1 MKKQLLTLSLILT
14 TFVTNASHMM
24 GGIIQVAQT
33 SQDSTSIGM
42 YVVAD
47 AFPPLPNQVSLE
59 MWVMDSQGWYTF
71 DSYVTLDKIN
81 QSTHQGFNTANYGR
95 DYLDLDSNKYR
106 FVYKNCCWP
115 MLNNSTNSNQSDFV
129 LSTDYW
135 HVPNSSTPFM
145 EQPLWVNVESN
156 VVNSMKPVWGNYN
169 CHFTNPE
176 GDSVNLT
183 LSDLYSSYS
192 NGVFVPQTQ
201 TGSNVLADNDS
212 ITFVGTT
219 LGRYGYGFQID
230 KYRSG
235 YLMTTQRIQW
245 TFIVRSSILGVE
257 EHSIKREVI
266 GVWDWRGRYI
276 SKDINVI
283 PSDNK
288 LYLIKY
294 NDGTYK
300 KIVK

>member
-1 MKKQLLTLSLILT
+1 
-14 TFVTNASHMM
+14 MM

-71 DSYVTLDKIN
+71 DSYITLDKVT
-81 QSTHQGFNTANYGR
+81 QSTHQGFNTANYGS

-106 FVYKNCCWP
+106 FIYKNCCWP
-115 MLNNSTNSNQSDFV
+115 ILNNSTNSTQSDFV

-135 HVPNSSTPFM
+135 HVPNNSTPFM
-145 EQPLWVNVESN
+145 EQPIWVNVETNS
-156 VVNSMKPVWGNYN
+156 VNSMKPVWGNLN
-169 CHFTNPE
+169 CHFTNPDS
-176 GDSVNLT
+176 DSVNLT
-183 LSDLYSSYS
+183 LSELYSSYS
-192 NGVFVPQTQ
+192 NGVFVPQLQ
-201 TGSNVLADNDS
+201 TTTNVIANNDS

-219 LGRYGYGFQID
+219 LGSYGYGFQID
-230 KYRSG
+230 DYRAG
-235 YLMTTQRIQW
+235 QLIGTQRIQW
-245 TFIVRSSILGVE
+245 TFIVRSSILGIE

>member
-1 MKKQLLTLSLILT
+1 MKKLILVLSLILT

-71 DSYVTLDKIN
+71 DSYITLDKVT
-81 QSTHQGFNTANYGR
+81 QSTHQGFNTANYGS

-106 FVYKNCCWP
+106 FIYKNCCWP
-115 MLNNSTNSNQSDFV
+115 ILNNSTNSTQSDFV

-135 HVPNSSTPFM
+135 HVPNNSTPFM
-145 EQPLWVNVESN
+145 EQPIWVNVETNS
-156 VVNSMKPVWGNYN
+156 VNSMKPVWGNLN
-169 CHFTNPE
+169 CHFTNPDS
-176 GDSVNLT
+176 DSVNLT
-183 LSDLYSSYS
+183 LSELYSSYS
-192 NGVFVPQTQ
+192 NGVFVPQLQ
-201 TGSNVLADNDS
+201 TTTNVIANNDS

-219 LGRYGYGFQID
+219 LGSYGYGFQID
-230 KYRSG
+230 DYRAG
-235 YLMTTQRIQW
+235 QLIGTQRIQW
-245 TFIVRSSILGVE
+245 TFIVRSSILGIE